1 MSSKHKLFEGA
12 MVLTA
17 AGFAS
22 RIMGF
27 FFRIFLS
34 HAFGEENVGLYQ
46 LVFPVY
52 ALCLA
57 LSTSGIQTA
66 VSHMTAEKT
75 ALKKNTEARSIL
87 GTALGLT
94 LLISFAEILFI
105 QKNAAFNR
113 HVFSWRRAVYRSA
126 DDHIITRSRA
136 PLYTAASA
144 AIISVCRKQDCRQS
158 AS

>member
-1 MSSKHKLFEGA
+1 
-12 MVLTA
+12 
-17 AGFAS
+17 
-22 RIMGF
+22 MGF

-87 GTALGLT
+87 EQLLALHFLFPPQKYYLYRKM
-94 LLISFAEILFI
+94 LLLSPCLFLATSGVQI
-105 QKNAAFNR
+105 
-113 HVFSWRRAVYRSA
+113 
-126 DDHIITRSRA
+126 
-136 PLYTAASA
+136 
-144 AIISVCRKQDCRQS
+144 C
-158 AS
+158 